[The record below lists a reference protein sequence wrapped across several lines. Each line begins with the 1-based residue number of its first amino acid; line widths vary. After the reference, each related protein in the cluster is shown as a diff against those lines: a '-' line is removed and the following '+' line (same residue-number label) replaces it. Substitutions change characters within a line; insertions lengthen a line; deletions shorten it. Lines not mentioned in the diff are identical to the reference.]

1 MCHSF
6 IRVSLAQVAR
16 NLSAGNS
23 RELVARKTTNKPTTN
38 TCCYSA
44 THSGVHSSGLTTW
57 LFNLQLQNAPNMFH
71 LALEFPSMV
80 APTSSSLSFSLL
92 SLMHKNFMSKNCCP
106 NPYKF
111 PPFGFPFL
119 THTLPQDDCTQPP
132 CAQ

>member
-57 LFNLQLQNAPNMFH
+57 LFNIQLQNAPNMFH
-71 LALEFPSMV
+71 LALEFSLHGC
-80 APTSSSLSFSLL
+80 TNFKLSFLL
-92 SLMHKNFMSKNCCP
+92 SP
-106 NPYKF
+106 F
-111 PPFGFPFL
+111 P
-119 THTLPQDDCTQPP
+119 H
-132 CAQ
+132 AQKLLV